1 MNRIRPRPLIL
12 NLVAA
17 VALGGAVVGEE
28 AIYPND
34 FEAGGLCPAAW
45 SDVANP
51 ESCNGADDDCDGFID
66 ELLVD
71 CPTCAPPAAVEEA
84 LEGVEFGFCIPE
96 IEVARELVTATVCGE
111 SSCNGEPGCAV
122 SGAITQAVVDPV
134 SGEITLTVAVDDALF
149 DVRVAITTPPAEG
162 GCDLAVSDVSSS
174 VEVLFSTTPVSAGIE
189 EIADIT
195 AVDATTTFDLAL
207 QSCGTVQF
215 QNAANLVLDLIETA
229 VGEAFDTQLA
239 ETLELVL
246 EEYLVGVPL
255 CTG

>member
-1 MNRIRPRPLIL
+1 MNRLRPRPLIL

-17 VALGGAVVGEE
+17 VALAGAVLGEE

-34 FEAGGLCPAAW
+34 FEAGGLCAAAW

-51 ESCNGADDDCDGFID
+51 EACNGADDDCDGFID

-84 LEGVEFGFCIPE
+84 LEGVAFDFCIPE
-96 IEVARELVTATVCGE
+96 IVVERELVTATVCGE
-111 SSCNGEPGCAV
+111 SVCGDAPGCAV
-122 SGAITQAVVDPV
+122 AGEITSATVDPV
-134 SGEITLTVAVDDALF
+134 SGAIALTVAVDDALF
-149 DVRVAITTPPAEG
+149 DVRIAITTPPAEG
-162 GCDLAVSDVSSS
+162 GCDLAVTGISST
-174 VEVLFSTTPVSAGIE
+174 VDVLFTTTPVTTGVE
-189 EIADIT
+189 EIADVT
-195 AVDATTTFDLAL
+195 SVDATTTFDLAL
-207 QSCGTVQF
+207 QSCGSQQF
-215 QNAANLVLDLIETA
+215 QNAANFVLDLIETA